1 MKSLLALAAP
11 AGLSA
16 VAFSGEGTG
25 GMSFDQLDAN
35 RDGVLSRA
43 EVEVD
48 AAISASFEKL
58 DTNADGQ
65 IDSTEFGV
73 ATK

>member
-1 MKSLLALAAP
+1 MKALVAIAAL

-16 VAFSGEGTG
+16 TAFAGDSM
-25 GMSFDQLDAN
+25 GMSFDKLDAN

-43 EVEVD
+43 EVESD
-48 AAISASFEKL
+48 AAMTASFEKI

-65 IDSTEFGV
+65 IDATEYAAV
-73 ATK
+73 TTR